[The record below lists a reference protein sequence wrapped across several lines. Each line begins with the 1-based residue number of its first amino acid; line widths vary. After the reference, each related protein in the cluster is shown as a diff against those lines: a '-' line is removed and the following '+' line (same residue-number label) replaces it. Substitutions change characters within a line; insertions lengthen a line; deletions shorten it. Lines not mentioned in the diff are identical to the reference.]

1 MRRRSNRL
9 RASLDYLFSI
19 SIISFSKLSRRK
31 AISSPSMSLIGDV
44 SVGIS
49 HRRRLLW
56 WLLSATSPS
65 VVLLEATELS
75 LNGSFEIESLLVLS
89 LGGSSPQ
96 SFPSVA
102 QIEAFTSNRKKDQSS
117 SSKGSSSSG
126 VHCKI
131 SFLNLLNIQLP
142 NNEYRT
148 QFLSFS
154 PTPDVGGSASRAQT
168 GEDRKQRCKWS
179 KAEDLVLISA

>member
-102 QIEAFTSNRKKDQSS
+102 QIEAFTSNRKIEG
-117 SSKGSSSSG
+117 SKF
-126 VHCKI
+126 I
-131 SFLNLLNIQLP
+131 
-142 NNEYRT
+142 E
-148 QFLSFS
+148 
-154 PTPDVGGSASRAQT
+154 
-168 GEDRKQRCKWS
+168 QRF
-179 KAEDLVLISA
+179 I